1 MKVLFDNHCSTVA
14 VRVRFDQAIQFCVTD
29 EGVASNR
36 RRLFVCSMWSCFGNR
51 HYTILHDKHTQT
63 IHGNFRSCHWC
74 DDWNRLQH
82 QRRTFTSVLEDFSV
96 FHIFASGSLP
106 QLQELIPETKL
117 RATGVTKRMG
127 DYEAPNKSGDQTEAE
142 TEPRSIHVDLR

>member
-1 MKVLFDNHCSTVA
+1 M
-14 VRVRFDQAIQFCVTD
+14 
-29 EGVASNR
+29 
-36 RRLFVCSMWSCFGNR
+36 
-51 HYTILHDKHTQT
+51 
-63 IHGNFRSCHWC
+63 
-74 DDWNRLQH
+74 
-82 QRRTFTSVLEDFSV
+82 LEDFSV

-127 DYEAPNKSGDQTEAE
+127 DYETPNKSGDQTEAE